1 MDDEQERS
9 QTGRTGRPRG
19 GRRRTERSQAPP
31 PRIAPAPDPRRSRS
45 LEYGIALLESYS
57 SETPALGI
65 AELAER
71 VRISRST
78 THRYAMTLVALG
90 YLEQDA
96 KRKYRLAQRAGRS
109 GRAAIET
116 LRCEV
121 KSRAVLEEL
130 REQVGHTVSM
140 AVLSGPRAIY
150 VYRLFAHGR
159 GQYGVDLGVGSGASV
174 PLHCSAVGKALLAS
188 LPTGPRAELIAELE
202 LAPGGPNA
210 IRDRDLLEQAI
221 ESIGAGEPVLD
232 DEEQLAGARS
242 LAVLVPRPLD
252 ALALAIAV
260 SVPAGAYSASRMLKE
275 VGPRLRRA
283 ARLIGAD

>member
-1 MDDEQERS
+1 MDDAQESS
-9 QTGRTGRPRG
+9 QRGRHGRRGGRPR
-19 GRRRTERSQAPP
+19 TPRSDAPP
-31 PRIAPAPDPRRSRS
+31 PRIAAAPDPRRSRS

-57 SETPALGI
+57 GKEPALGI

-96 KRKYRLAQRAGRS
+96 KRKYHLSQRAGQS
-109 GRAAIET
+109 GQAAIEA

-121 KSRAVLEEL
+121 KGRAVLEEL
-130 REQVGHTVSM
+130 RAEVGHTVSM

-150 VYRLFAHGR
+150 VYRLFAHRR
-159 GQYGVDLGVGSGASV
+159 GQYEVDRGVGTGASV
-174 PLHCSAVGKALLAS
+174 PLHCSAVGKALLAG
-188 LPTGPRAELIAELE
+188 LPAGARTELIGELE

-210 IRDRDLLEQAI
+210 IRDRGALERALQQV
-221 ESIGAGEPVLD
+221 GPGEPVLD

-242 LAVLVPRPLD
+242 LAVLVPRPPE
-252 ALALAIAV
+252 ALPLAIAV
-260 SVPAGAYSASRMLKE
+260 SAPAAAYGASRMLKQ